1 MTFSAFIL
9 IGGLKANPYESVTN
23 TFIINVIDDKIEDG
37 PALNTGRE
45 FLACE
50 KVVIDTKTF
59 VFAIAGYSRSTGG
72 KLNSVEI
79 LEVGTNTWKT
89 GKYQY
94 NSTFLTK

>member
-1 MTFSAFIL
+1 ML
-9 IGGLKANPYESVTN
+9 IGGLKKVGSSFESATN
-23 TFIINVIDDKIEDG
+23 TYTINVKDDTVVPG

-45 FLACE
+45 GLACE

-59 VFAIAGYSRSTGG
+59 IFAIGGYGRSE
-72 KLNSVEI
+72 LNSVEI

>member
-1 MTFSAFIL
+1 ML
-9 IGGLKANPYESVTN
+9 IGGLKKVGSSFESATN
-23 TFIINVIDDKIEDG
+23 TYTINVKDDAVVEG

-45 FLACE
+45 SLACE

-59 VFAIAGYSRSTGG
+59 IFAIGGFGRSAGG

-89 GKYQY
+89 GKYQ
-94 NSTFLTK
+94 